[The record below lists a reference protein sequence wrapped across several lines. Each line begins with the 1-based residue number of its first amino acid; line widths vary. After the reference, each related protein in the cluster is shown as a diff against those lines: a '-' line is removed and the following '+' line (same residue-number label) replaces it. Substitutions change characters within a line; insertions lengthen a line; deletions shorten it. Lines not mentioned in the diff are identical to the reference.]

1 MSNIRHDIEDS
12 EIRIISSDKK
22 SASSAVARKR
32 HRLAGILLLTA
43 GIVIAAGGAVFYFLK
58 HSGHG
63 GPERLTISKEIEHEP
78 APRIL
83 PPDTLLRRAY
93 VEIADTTVHHV
104 RLTVFSPRNATPRL
118 HIGVDILQDSGAVFV
133 VQAADVREDNGGI
146 VGAYVSEGRLLSKGQ
161 SKSGFCAI
169 IGGTPIIGVADATQF
184 LEQALETEGYFFR
197 QYPLV
202 VGNQIVENKPRGR
215 ALRKALAEL
224 NGKTVVVMSRD
235 RLTFHD
241 FSQALAD
248 LGVSNAIYL
257 VGSSAYG
264 FAKDAEGHRI
274 EFGQAASDSPENTN
288 YIVWE

>member
-1 MSNIRHDIEDS
+1 MNNIRHDIEDS

-32 HRLAGILLLTA
+32 HRLAGILLITV
-43 GIVIAAGGAVFYFLK
+43 GIIIAAGGAAFYFSK
-58 HSGHG
+58 HSDHD
-63 GPERLTISKEIEHEP
+63 GPERLTISKEVEHEP
-78 APRIL
+78 TSRIL
-83 PPDTLLRRAY
+83 PPDTLIRKAY
-93 VEIADTTVHHV
+93 VEIADTSVRHV

-118 HIGVDILQDSGAVFV
+118 HVGVDILQDSGAVFA
-133 VQAADVREDNGGI
+133 VQAADVRKDNGGI

-169 IGGTPIIGVADATQF
+169 IGGTPVIGVADATQF

-202 VGNQIVENKPRGR
+202 VGNQVVENKPKGR

-257 VGSSAYG
+257 VGSSAHG

-274 EFGQAASDSPENTN
+274 EFGQAASDAPENTN